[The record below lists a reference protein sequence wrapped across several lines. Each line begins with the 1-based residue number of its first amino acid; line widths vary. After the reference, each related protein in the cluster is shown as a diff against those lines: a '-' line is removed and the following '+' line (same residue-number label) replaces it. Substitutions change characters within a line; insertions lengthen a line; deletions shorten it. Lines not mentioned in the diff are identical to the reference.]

1 MIAIRGK
8 AAKAAR
14 EARAKALWQ
23 AMAVRYRS
31 DGHIRFDLPDALRT
45 PGAALVLESGLGRI
59 EGVYRVHVFL
69 GAGKLSIRYMEDVCG
84 LADIAKALAAL
95 VVDAV
100 DMDVAA
106 PPPSVPMVIE
116 GEVVPPGW
124 LERIKA
130 SAPVQ
135 AVRSRYDDLKAKIDV
150 VSKIVAIKT
159 GKPVP
164 GGVDVQEWLIHF
176 CNDLVAFYLI
186 RQHWDRII
194 GQWLPKPW
202 THRYQWLTVVYLT
215 FLLVRYRKGA
225 LPKKVAK

>member
-1 MIAIRGK
+1 MIGGRGR

-14 EARAKALWQ
+14 EVRAKALWG
-23 AMAVRYRS
+23 AMTVRYRS
-31 DGHIRFDLPDALRT
+31 DGHIRFDLPEDLRT
-45 PGAALVLESGLGRI
+45 PEAALMLQDGLGRL

-84 LADIAKALAAL
+84 IADIARALAAL
-95 VVDAV
+95 VTEAV
-100 DMDVAA
+100 DMDAAA
-106 PPPSVPMVIE
+106 PSPAVPTVIE
-116 GEVVPPGW
+116 GEGTPPGW
-124 LERIKA
+124 LDRIKA
-130 SAPVQ
+130 SAPLR
-135 AVRSRYDDLKAKIDV
+135 AVRQRYDDLKAKIDV
-150 VSKIVAIKT
+150 VTRIVAIKT

-194 GQWLPKPW
+194 GQWLPRPW
-202 THRYQWLTVVYLT
+202 AHRYQWMTVVYLT

-225 LPKKVAK
+225 VPKKVAK